1 MKLPPFQAL
10 LDEHRADVYRFL
22 VATVGPSDADD
33 CFQETW
39 ISALRAYPTLRRG
52 DNLRAW
58 LFRIAQNK
66 SIDAHRARGRRA
78 VPVATVPER
87 PTSSPSDADPELWER
102 VRDLPDQATHSRVLP
117 LGARNAVRRAGS
129 AAREQR
135 GRGTPQRPR
144 GTEAAQRGVELMN
157 DIEMTLKN
165 AALDLPTDTPEL
177 ADRAEAEGLIDVAYT
192 SVDSPLGPLVV
203 AATPEGLVR
212 VSYTEF
218 RGEDEVLEEL
228 ARRVSP
234 RVLEAPARLDPVRRE
249 LDEYFEGRRQ
259 DFEVPI
265 DWSYLA
271 GFTREVLRAT
281 ARIGFGE
288 VSTYAGVAAEA
299 GSPRAVRAA
308 GNALGANPMPV
319 VVPCHRV
326 LRSGGKLGGYTG
338 GLERKEFLLRLEGAL
353 L

>member
-1 MKLPPFQAL
+1 
-10 LDEHRADVYRFL
+10 
-22 VATVGPSDADD
+22 
-33 CFQETW
+33 
-39 ISALRAYPTLRRG
+39 
-52 DNLRAW
+52 
-58 LFRIAQNK
+58 
-66 SIDAHRARGRRA
+66 
-78 VPVATVPER
+78 
-87 PTSSPSDADPELWER
+87 
-102 VRDLPDQATHSRVLP
+102 
-117 LGARNAVRRAGS
+117 
-129 AAREQR
+129 
-135 GRGTPQRPR
+135 
-144 GTEAAQRGVELMN
+144 MN
-157 DIEMTLKN
+157 DIETTLRN
-165 AALDLPTDTPEL
+165 AALDLPTETPEL
-177 ADRAEAEGLIDVAYT
+177 SERAEEEGLLDVAYT

-203 AATPEGLVR
+203 AATPKGLVR
-212 VSYTEF
+212 VSYSEF
-218 RGEDEVLEEL
+218 RGEEDVLEEL

-259 DFEVPI
+259 GFDVPI

-288 VSTYAGVAAEA
+288 VSTYAGMATEA

-326 LRSGGKLGGYTG
+326 LRTGGTLGGYTG
-338 GLERKEFLLRLEGAL
+338 GIERKEFLLRLEGAL

>member
-1 MKLPPFQAL
+1 
-10 LDEHRADVYRFL
+10 
-22 VATVGPSDADD
+22 
-33 CFQETW
+33 
-39 ISALRAYPTLRRG
+39 
-52 DNLRAW
+52 
-58 LFRIAQNK
+58 
-66 SIDAHRARGRRA
+66 
-78 VPVATVPER
+78 
-87 PTSSPSDADPELWER
+87 
-102 VRDLPDQATHSRVLP
+102 
-117 LGARNAVRRAGS
+117 
-129 AAREQR
+129 
-135 GRGTPQRPR
+135 
-144 GTEAAQRGVELMN
+144 MN
-157 DIEMTLKN
+157 DIETTLRD
-165 AALDLPTDTPEL
+165 AALALPADPPEL
-177 ADRAEAEGLIDVAYT
+177 TDRAEAEGLIDVAYT

-203 AATPEGLVR
+203 AATPVGLVR
-212 VSYTEF
+212 VSYSEF

-265 DWSYLA
+265 DWSHLA

-326 LRSGGKLGGYTG
+326 LRTGGTLGGYTG
-338 GLERKEFLLRLEGAL
+338 GIERKEFLLRLEGAL